1 MSVRPDELPENALL
15 ARHRDDGAYTDCYST
30 TIPLEVDFATY
41 VEAFYSSWAFRPER
55 WFLRLALKRP
65 ASDFDITR
73 LTRGGATRFAAWD
86 IEARS
91 PDQLLLCDLYGRT
104 RSWLHCSSGDTGRQV
119 VTTLYFGSAVVPK
132 ADRRSGER
140 SMGGTFSALLGFH
153 RLYSRTLL
161 AAASARLLAP
171 GR

>member
-1 MSVRPDELPENALL
+1 MSVRPDELPGNALL

-41 VEAFYSSWAFRPER
+41 VEAFYSSWAFRPEH
-55 WFLRLALKRP
+55 WILRLALKRP
-65 ASDFDITR
+65 ASDYDITR
-73 LTRGGATRFAAWD
+73 LTRGDATRFAAWD
-86 IEARS
+86 IEGRT

-104 RSWLHCSSGDTGRQV
+104 RSWLHCVSGDTGRQV

-132 ADRRSGER
+132 TDRRTGER
-140 SMGGTFSALLGFH
+140 SMGGAFSALLGFH

-161 AAASARLLAP
+161 GAARDRLLA
-171 GR
+171 